1 MDLERKLSN
10 YYITAIMGVVFA
22 VLGFSYN
29 TWRLEVSE
37 DNNNIRTAAFAVLN
51 ELAELEQ
58 IIYAAHYD
66 KNTVAGSP
74 RKAWVKVG
82 LIVDLSSL
90 INEAVSKQS
99 LQLKDSWSARWV
111 VVMNDREATDQLVVD
126 INNVRAA
133 IKAELKKLD

>member
-1 MDLERKLSN
+1 MDLERKLTN

-22 VLGFSYN
+22 VLGFTYN

-37 DNNNIRTAAFAVLN
+37 DNNNIRTASFAVLT

-66 KNTVAGSP
+66 KNNVEGSP
-74 RKAWVKVG
+74 RRGWVKVG

-90 INEAVSKQS
+90 INKSVNKQS
-99 LQLKDSWSARWV
+99 LHLKDAWSASWSVIANNR
-111 VVMNDREATDQLVVD
+111 DATDQLVVE
-126 INNVRAA
+126 INSVRDA
-133 IKAELKKLD
+133 IKTELTKLD